1 MYDGMNVTNER
12 KIAVLGLGNILLT
25 DEGVGVHA
33 VNAINK
39 RCAFFPPIEI
49 VDGGT
54 MGLDLLPLF
63 QEKDKILIIDA
74 VDFGKAAGL
83 IGIIEGD
90 AIPSVLKTKLSVH
103 HIGLSDVLFAAK
115 LMRTTPLDVCLI
127 GIQPKSLDLGL
138 DMTDEI
144 RVKLDDIIGLAL
156 QKLKEWNVECVSQSP
171 QK

>member
-1 MYDGMNVTNER
+1 MQSTPSANSALFLHPSR
-12 KIAVLGLGNILLT
+12 SLT
-25 DEGVGVHA
+25 
-33 VNAINK
+33 
-39 RCAFFPPIEI
+39 
-49 VDGGT
+49 
-54 MGLDLLPLF
+54 
-63 QEKDKILIIDA
+63 
-74 VDFGKAAGL
+74 AGL
-83 IGIIEGD
+83 W
-90 AIPSVLKTKLSVH
+90 ASTSCPSFRKKTRSSLSMLSISVRQPGLSESSKAMPSPPRSKLSVH

-171 QK
+171 QKSSR

>member
-1 MYDGMNVTNER
+1 MNMNAEK

-33 VNAINK
+33 VNAIGK
-39 RCAFFPPIEI
+39 RCAFSPPLEI

-74 VDFGKAAGL
+74 VDFGKDAGL
-83 IGIIEGD
+83 IGIIDGE
-90 AIPSVLKTKLSVH
+90 AVPSVLKTKLSVH

-127 GIQPKSLDLGL
+127 GIQPKSLDVGL

-144 RVKLDDIIGLAL
+144 RVKLDDLIGLAI
-156 QKLKEWNVECVSQSP
+156 QKLKEWNVECVLQSP
-171 QK
+171 QESSL